1 MILWFP
7 YFTVSNCWFRLLLFF
22 PISVM
27 ESLLSIQMWDVSRA
41 YRSLWDNEGS
51 VMLPSRLVPVQYSP
65 ALPAQRQEGFWYRTG
80 MCADRVHGGAV
91 RESFAPWRISIHIW
105 EVWVHLQLHQSLQL
119 SAVTNSLWQPLSH
132 PDHPMNQHSLPLEF
146 SWWNTFS
153 LASQQAVQ
161 VMMDGGINE
170 TAHVRWHL
178 AQWQTSRA
186 QPPNGHNLIVLSDG
200 LSSRS
205 PR

>member
-1 MILWFP
+1 MILWLP

-27 ESLLSIQMWDVSRA
+27 ESLLSVQMWAVSRGC
-41 YRSLWDNEGS
+41 RSLWLCDTAFQ
-51 VMLPSRLVPVQYSP
+51 LVPVQHSP

-80 MCADRVHGGAV
+80 MCADGVHGGAH
-91 RESFAPWRISIHIW
+91 RESFAPWGVSIHIW
-105 EVWVHLQLHQSLQL
+105 ELWVHLQLHQSLQL
-119 SAVTNSLWQPLSH
+119 SADTSSLWQPLSH
-132 PDHPMNQHSLPLEF
+132 PDHPMNQHSFPLVF

-161 VMMDGGINE
+161 VMMDGGIK
-170 TAHVRWHL
+170 TAHVCWHL

-186 QPPNGHNLIVLSDG
+186 QPPNGHNLIVLSNG
-200 LSSRS
+200 VSSRS
-205 PR
+205 PT